1 MTKDCNLCENDS
13 LMRLAELEIENER
26 LRDWRYRLEQAL
38 EQSHE
43 MIKALREENEEQAN
57 KLRIYQE
64 HCLNSKNEPAIQPE
78 EEKEEIPQKTIKEEV
93 DNILDDL
100 IRTLGKMEFKP

>member
-1 MTKDCNLCENDS
+1 MRNECTICENDS
-13 LMRLAELEIENER
+13 LMKLAEVEIENER

-64 HCLNSKNEPAIQPE
+64 HCLNEHKEKSDDYEMPE
-78 EEKEEIPQKTIKEEV
+78 TKEV
-93 DNILDDL
+93 NDALHNL
-100 IRTLGKMEFKP
+100 ITALGKMGFKGEADV

>member
-1 MTKDCNLCENDS
+1 MRNECAICENDS
-13 LMRLAELEIENER
+13 LMKLAELEIENER

-43 MIKALREENEEQAN
+43 MIKALREENEEQVN

-78 EEKEEIPQKTIKEEV
+78 EEKEERSPVKAERETPSKTTSCFFIIP
-93 DNILDDL
+93 
-100 IRTLGKMEFKP
+100 FS